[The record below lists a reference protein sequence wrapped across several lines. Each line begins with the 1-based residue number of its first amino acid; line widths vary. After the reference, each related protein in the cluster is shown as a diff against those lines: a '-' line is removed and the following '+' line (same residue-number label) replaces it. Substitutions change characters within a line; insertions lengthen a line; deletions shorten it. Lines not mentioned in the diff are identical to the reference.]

1 MLLVGIA
8 LAVVGLALIIV
19 SGLADVIGIGAN
31 ESEFGWR
38 QIVGLVVGFAAIDV
52 GAVLALMA
60 RRRSR
65 AERR

>member
-1 MLLVGIA
+1 MEVSISF
-8 LAVVGLALIIV
+8 VVGLALIIV

-65 AERR
+65 PKGDE